1 MHDGGGN
8 LSVITSVL
16 FFKRILNFTQETAPL
31 PDLRQAARHAVG
43 LTFPFKAVLSL
54 SPHDADGKLIAGQIN
69 GQDWAGRLT
78 NLSATGGSIQLGAAS
93 AATRGEPCYLKLSLH
108 RYSLELPGTVAYFA
122 VIPNRPI
129 ADFHLTSPILKPRKL
144 ISSCWSPSPLARPS
158 APCRLN

>member
-54 SPHDADGKLIAGQIN
+54 SPHEADGKLIAGQIN

-78 NLSATGGSIQLGAAS
+78 NLSATGGEYSAWRGLRRNARGALLFEA
-93 AATRGEPCYLKLSLH
+93 K
-108 RYSLELPGTVAYFA
+108 FA
-122 VIPNRPI
+122 P
-129 ADFHLTSPILKPRKL
+129 L
-144 ISSCWSPSPLARPS
+144 LAR
-158 APCRLN
+158 APRDRSLFSRLSPTGPLRIFI